1 MGNFFKKAD
10 NIYLYF
16 ILICVSVFVV
26 MRFFVPLLAPFLLA
40 FLFVAPIYPKLC
52 TIQRKTKIGKG
63 MSASILLMVVFVCI
77 VFFLWYFGCRIF
89 CNIGRIITFLEEAE
103 QSICLFIRRC
113 CDGMEG
119 RLGIRSEEI
128 EAFVLD
134 RITIII
140 DNIQVEMAPKVMGE
154 SFSYVKNL
162 FSCVA
167 SIAVT
172 FIATIMLAKDYE
184 KIEEWANRQKGF
196 LELSRILKKVGKLF
210 FIFIK
215 AQLIILLVIG
225 TICAIGF
232 WLLRIGKP
240 IGLGILTG
248 VLDMLPFIGTGIVLV
263 PTAIYSIIKGEWIK
277 AVGCLILYIIC
288 ALVREFL
295 EPKLIGKKMG
305 IYPIGILLAIYVG
318 VKLYG
323 LKGIIL
329 GPVSIVL
336 IMELTSAVNL
346 HKIQG

>member
-10 NIYLYF
+10 KSSLSF
-16 ILICVSVFVV
+16 ILICVSVFAV
-26 MRFFVPLLAPFLLA
+26 MRFLVPLITPFLLA
-40 FLFVAPIYPKLC
+40 FVFVAPVYPKLC
-52 TIQRKTKIGKG
+52 AVHRKTKIGKG
-63 MSASILLMVVFVCI
+63 MLAGILLSLFLLCATI
-77 VFFLWYFGCRIF
+77 FLWYFGCRIF
-89 CNIGRIITFLEEAE
+89 CNIGRMLAFLEEAE

-134 RITIII
+134 RITIVI
-140 DNIQVEMAPKVMGE
+140 DNLQVEMAPKVMGE
-154 SFSYVKNL
+154 SFSRIKSL

-196 LELSRILKKVGKLF
+196 LELSRILQKVGKLF
-210 FIFIK
+210 FVFLK
-215 AQLIILLVIG
+215 AQCIILLVISA
-225 TICAIGF
+225 ICSVGF
-232 WLLRIGKP
+232 WLLRIGNP
-240 IGLGILTG
+240 IGLGFLTG
-248 VLDMLPFIGTGIVLV
+248 FLDMLPFIGTGIMLI
-263 PTAIYSIIKGEWIK
+263 PMAIYAIIKGEWIK
-277 AVGCLILYIIC
+277 AVGCIVIYLIC
-288 ALVREFL
+288 AVMREFL

-305 IYPIGILLAIYVG
+305 IYPIGILFAIYVG

-323 LKGIIL
+323 LRGIIL